1 MIMSKRLILFFAFS
15 IYIIGFVVQPQTL
28 TAKDIITRC
37 DDKSRGKTSQGEMT
51 MTIVRPTWSR
61 SITMKSWEKGRGLSL
76 IVITA
81 PAKDKGQVFLKIKTE
96 MWNWLPSIER
106 MIKIPPSMM
115 LQSWMGSDFTNDDL
129 IKESSI
135 VKDYTHKLLGMETVR
150 EKSCYKI
157 EMTPLPEAA
166 ITWGKVI
173 VWITVDGFNQW
184 KTEYYD
190 EDMSLINVLNAFNIK
205 KMGDR
210 EIPTQ
215 LEIIPVDKKNNKTI
229 LEIKSV
235 VYDQPI
241 NDSFFSQQNM
251 RTVSQRIK

>member
-1 MIMSKRLILFFAFS
+1 MLKRFIILLVLS
-15 IYIIGFVVQPQTL
+15 MCITGFITRAQTL

-61 SITMKSWEKGRGLSL
+61 SITMKSWEKNNGLAL
-76 IVITA
+76 ILITA

-135 VKDYTHKLLGMETVR
+135 VKDYTHKLLGQETVR
-150 EKSCYKI
+150 DMPCYKI
-157 EMTPLPEAA
+157 EMTPVPEAP

-173 VWITVDGFNQW
+173 TWITVKDFNQW
-184 KTEYYD
+184 KAEYYD
-190 EDMSLINVLNAFNIK
+190 EDMSLINVLNASNIK
-205 KMGDR
+205 RMSDR
-210 EIPTQ
+210 EVPTL
-215 LEIIPVDKKNNKTI
+215 LEIVPIDKKNNKTI
-229 LEIKSV
+229 LEIKNV
-235 VYDQPI
+235 IYDQPI
-241 NDSFFSQQNM
+241 KDSFFSQQNM
-251 RTVSQRIK
+251 RSVGQRIK